1 MAKKPS
7 SKSAPK
13 ASHKASMKSVAK
25 MMADIDL
32 CMFTTVA
39 SRGMTASR
47 PMSNNSDVDY
57 NGNSYFFTWSKSK
70 LVRDITKNP
79 HVSLAFIGSKFFKK
93 VFVSVSG
100 KANVIT
106 DRRKMVDHWNKD
118 LEIWFDKGI
127 ETPGVAMIH
136 VKASHVKFWKGHEEA
151 EVKL

>member
-1 MAKKPS
+1 MAKKS
-7 SKSAPK
+7 SPKSSPK
-13 ASHKASMKSVAK
+13 TSPKTSMKSVAK

-57 NGNSYFFTWSKSK
+57 NGDSYFFTWSKSK
-70 LVRDITKNP
+70 LARDIIKNP
-79 HVSLAFIGSKFFKK
+79 HVSLSFISSKMFRKL
-93 VFVSVSG
+93 FVSVSG
-100 KANVIT
+100 KAKLIT

-127 ETPGVAMIH
+127 ETPGIAMIH
-136 VKASHVKFWKGHEEA
+136 VKATHVKYWKGLEEG
-151 EVKL
+151 EVKV